1 MHPCFVD
8 VAQKVNRT
16 KIIDKKRVFER
27 ITLLSVAIIQ
37 LSVGFVAWTINGT
50 LYAVMDKKGALSSHA
65 TVLHATVLHAIAAP
79 VRWQCAPEG
88 DSAAP
93 AHRSALHT
101 KDAPICLRLIG
112 SYERYVRASRAS
124 DSVLSRS
131 K

>member
-16 KIIDKKRVFER
+16 KIIDKKRVFKR

-65 TVLHATVLHAIAAP
+65 TVLHAISAP